1 MEAGKVLLHT
11 YAASSN
17 PELLAEEAEGEVIV
31 FEFID
36 LLDHRECQRTQSK
49 QKEKDKEEKKEKEKE
64 EEKEKEGRMNND
76 YEHKEKEENEEGEDG
91 RKNNTHMHQQV
102 LKNNP
107 KLKESEREGER
118 DREREREYES
128 RVKNTLSTIAILDF
142 QLPIHLRYH
151 TPYDEY
157 LPVENTETGKYPDYK
172 KVIIPYPTVFRS
184 AENCIQHTER
194 DRPFPRIK
202 RIYDVSFLGQKGN
215 VQSSMMDGNF
225 YVKLNSMKKKISN
238 KQIQETDKGKE
249 YEVDKMEVGR
259 GVGIGGERGEE
270 DKEEEEEEQTI
281 ELKVPIGCYSNDFVL
296 IVTVACYFFS
306 SSAIVYSL
314 VF

>member
-1 MEAGKVLLHT
+1 MEAEKVLLHT

-36 LLDHRECQRTQSK
+36 LLDYRECQCPKSK
-49 QKEKDKEEKKEKEKE
+49 KKEKEKKKMNENEKVEE
-64 EEKEKEGRMNND
+64 EEKGIDND
-76 YEHKEKEENEEGEDG
+76 YEQKEKEDKG
-91 RKNNTHMHQQV
+91 
-102 LKNNP
+102 
-107 KLKESEREGER
+107 EREER
-118 DREREREYES
+118 KRKYES
-128 RVKNTLSTIAILDF
+128 PMKNTLSTIAILDF

-157 LPVENTETGKYPDYK
+157 LPVENTVTGKYPDYK

-194 DRPFPRIK
+194 DRDRPLPRIK

-215 VQSSMMDGNF
+215 VQSSMMDENF
-225 YVKLNSMKKKISN
+225 YVKLNGLKKNKKGS
-238 KQIQETDKGKE
+238 KQIQEMEKEKE
-249 YEVDKMEVGR
+249 YEKDKREEERGR
-259 GVGIGGERGEE
+259 GGGRGRGEE
-270 DKEEEEEEQTI
+270 DKEEEEQTI

>member
-1 MEAGKVLLHT
+1 MANMVK
-11 YAASSN
+11 N
-17 PELLAEEAEGEVIV
+17 EEAKNHDSAI
-31 FEFID
+31 
-36 LLDHRECQRTQSK
+36 
-49 QKEKDKEEKKEKEKE
+49 
-64 EEKEKEGRMNND
+64 
-76 YEHKEKEENEEGEDG
+76 
-91 RKNNTHMHQQV
+91 NNTHTHQRV
-102 LKNNP
+102 LINSH
-107 KLKESEREGER
+107 KLEESEREGER
-118 DREREREYES
+118 EYKS
-128 RVKNTLSTIAILDF
+128 RVKNALSTIAILDF

-151 TPYDEY
+151 TPYDGY

-184 AENCIQHTER
+184 AENCIQHTVR

-215 VQSSMMDGNF
+215 VQSSMMDENF
-225 YVKLNSMKKKISN
+225 YVKLNSMKKKKISN

-249 YEVDKMEVGR
+249 YEVDKREVGTGTGR
-259 GVGIGGERGEE
+259 ERGREEE
-270 DKEEEEEEQTI
+270 DKEEQEEQTI

>member
-1 MEAGKVLLHT
+1 MEAEKVLLHT

-36 LLDHRECQRTQSK
+36 LLDYRECQCHSSK
-49 QKEKDKEEKKEKEKE
+49 KKEKEKE
-64 EEKEKEGRMNND
+64 KGIDNDYEQKEKEEKEKE
-76 YEHKEKEENEEGEDG
+76 EG
-91 RKNNTHMHQQV
+91 
-102 LKNNP
+102 
-107 KLKESEREGER
+107 
-118 DREREREYES
+118 DRERKYES
-128 RVKNTLSTIAILDF
+128 RIKNTLSTIAILDF

-157 LPVENTETGKYPDYK
+157 LPVENTVTGKYPDYK

-184 AENCIQHTER
+184 AENCIQHTVR
-194 DRPFPRIK
+194 DRPLPRIK

-215 VQSSMMDGNF
+215 VQSNMMDENF
-225 YVKLNSMKKKISN
+225 YVKLNGLKNNKNSN
-238 KQIQETDKGKE
+238 KQIQEMEKE
-249 YEVDKMEVGR
+249 KDYEVDKREGGIGIGR
-259 GVGIGGERGEE
+259 GRGRGEE
-270 DKEEEEEEQTI
+270 DKEDEEEQTI

-314 VF
+314 IF